1 MHEWGSASLSSHG
14 PVATD
19 DGAGPR
25 RRFEA
30 RRQLLAEILSDEL
43 VPSLTAKPCAATGRA
58 ARSTRADPDALA
70 RCALSDQMDEA
81 RRRIAARLRS
91 GATAQSV
98 ALDDIGAAAR
108 RLGELWGDDDCDFFA
123 VTFATRA
130 LSLLLRD
137 VWPDAG
143 LAPAEGAPS
152 ILLAMAPGETHD
164 LGADVVAGLFRL
176 AGWRAERCE
185 TRDIPDALASESFD
199 VAGFSLSCDRFAGTL
214 AGAIAE
220 ARAASRRRNLT
231 IAVGGPIFASKP
243 RLAKALGADVLAPG
257 GDVGALWPQRLQNSL
272 RL

>member
-1 MHEWGSASLSSHG
+1 
-14 PVATD
+14 
-19 DGAGPR
+19 
-25 RRFEA
+25 
-30 RRQLLAEILSDEL
+30 
-43 VPSLTAKPCAATGRA
+43 
-58 ARSTRADPDALA
+58 
-70 RCALSDQMDEA
+70 MDEA

-220 ARAASRRRNLT
+220 ARAASHFCFQTEAGDGAGRGCFGSRRRRRR
-231 IAVGGPIFASKP
+231 AVAAEVAEFTASVRGRTVRHRGRHEGERFIDRRGGPI
-243 RLAKALGADVLAPG
+243 GAQSP
-257 GDVGALWPQRLQNSL
+257 L
-272 RL
+272 RSRRG